1 MNIKNIYLGT
11 NIRLIR
17 NLKRLSQEEVAEQL
31 NMSVQA
37 YGKLER
43 NETAIS
49 VERLDQLAAIF
60 KLTPEFIKEFDTER
74 IFVSES
80 FNTTKNSNN
89 SSDNKLIEI
98 LSLTV
103 ETLRKQLD
111 ALNLQI
117 VELNHIN
124 KNLLEMIKNTRH
136 KS

>member
-89 SSDNKLIEI
+89 SSDNKLIET

-124 KNLLEMIKNTRH
+124 KNLLEMVKNTRH

>member
-1 MNIKNIYLGT
+1 MYLGT

-89 SSDNKLIEI
+89 SSDNKLIDT

-124 KNLLEMIKNTRH
+124 KNLLEMVKNTRH